1 MKLLWPTGSDALETL
16 LMPDHLWEAEAS
28 KNSWDSLA
36 ALVTDGGVTPK
47 DDGMGVG
54 DGDYPE
60 IPPTQ
65 PSPTSPVAPLAPQPK
80 ELEREPTSGVA
91 EIKEQEGEVKKFEDK
106 KEQEEE
112 VEQHEEKQG
121 EEVKNPEETMEQE
134 EEVEQHEEKQGEEV
148 KNPEEAMEQ
157 EEEEV
162 KFPTVSREAQQAFKG
177 SRTNVRKMDAAATGQ
192 QSGEPKKKAVKPRKE
207 TPMKRPAAKGKAK
220 AKAKAAKMA
229 SPVCVPSD
237 AEDVVEVVEPRNLLE
252 TFDEAADKPNKEKK
266 RRRNPPAPN
275 TSPKKTKQEKKDKVK
290 AAQLSPIAK
299 KLAKKPRDLK
309 STRKKDKTKGKQEVT
324 PDKTDETGGK
334 KTFAGRRCPKTS
346 KEAIQRFECLRA
358 SFQSCIQPRVSSSIS
373 YLEVG

>member
-134 EEVEQHEEKQGEEV
+134 EE
-148 KNPEEAMEQ
+148 
-157 EEEEV
+157 EV
-162 KFPTVSREAQQAFKG
+162 KFPTVSREAQQAFKS

-266 RRRNPPAPN
+266 RRRNPPAPKA
-275 TSPKKTKQEKKDKVK
+275 SPKKTKQEKKDKVK